1 MEEKIS
7 LSTILTFIL
16 LFMVSSSVN
25 LTAQK
30 VNQGI
35 DFSGYK
41 ELKVKPSE
49 ADPSVKKWDTANIV
63 YYDKAIKN
71 NKVLVWLT
79 GTGGSNIH
87 VPQDFFK
94 TALEQGY
101 RVIALSF
108 MSMPGVSQICKGD
121 YLSKNVDCAAEFR
134 RKRIYGDNTFLPIPD
149 QYQDAI
155 VPRLT
160 KLLQY
165 LAKNDKEGVWSQYLD
180 QSTGKPAWSKIAIV
194 GQSQGGGMAEF
205 IAQHESV
212 ARIISFSGGWDY
224 SDSKTK
230 KIAGWYSQKLITL
243 PQNVFATYHVNEV
256 AASEL
261 VEICKTLHIPAE
273 NVFALDKPIVQETNK
288 RSPPNPYHVEG
299 IKNPVYQPIWIKMLG
314 SGL

>member
-1 MEEKIS
+1 MEKKIS
-7 LSTILTFIL
+7 LSAILTFIL

-30 VNQGI
+30 VNQSI
-35 DFSGYK
+35 DFSGY
-41 ELKVKPSE
+41 EVLKVKPSE
-49 ADPSVKKWDTANIV
+49 ADPSVRKWDSAHIV
-63 YYDKAIKN
+63 LYDKAIKN
-71 NKVLVWLT
+71 NKVLLWLT
-79 GTGGSNIH
+79 GTGGSTDH
-87 VPQDFFK
+87 YPQSFFK
-94 TALEQGY
+94 TALDQGY

-108 MSMPGVSQICKGD
+108 MSIPGVSQICIED

-134 RKRIYGDNTFLPIPD
+134 RKRIYGDNIFQPIPD

-165 LAKNDKEGVWSQYLD
+165 LSENDKEGGWSQYLD
-180 QSTGKPAWSKIAIV
+180 QSTGKPAWSKIAIA

-224 SDSKTK
+224 SDSKAR
-230 KIAGWYSQKLITL
+230 KIAGWYSQKLITS
-243 PQNVFATYHVNEV
+243 PQNVFAAYHVKEV
-256 AASEL
+256 AAAEL
-261 VEICKTLHIPAE
+261 AEICKELHIPSE
-273 NVFALDKPIVQETNK
+273 NVFALDQPIIQQTKK
-288 RSPPNPYHVEG
+288 RTPSNPYHVEG
-299 IKNPVYQPIWIKMLG
+299 IKNPVYKPVWIKMLG

>member
-1 MEEKIS
+1 MEKKIS
-7 LSTILTFIL
+7 LSTIAIFIL
-16 LFMVSSSVN
+16 LFIVSSSVN

-30 VNQGI
+30 GGPAI

-41 ELKVKPSE
+41 TLKVKPSE
-49 ADPSVKKWDTANIV
+49 ADPSVKKWDSAHIV
-63 YYDKAIKN
+63 YYDKTIKN
-71 NKVLVWLT
+71 NKILLWLT
-79 GTGGSNIH
+79 GTGGSNNH
-87 VPQDFFK
+87 VPQSFFK
-94 TALEQGY
+94 TALNQGY
-101 RVIALSF
+101 RIIALSF
-108 MSMPGVSQICKGD
+108 MSTPGVSQVCKGD
-121 YLSKNVDCAAEFR
+121 YLSQNVDCAAEFR

-155 VPRLT
+155 IPRLT

-165 LAKNDKEGVWSQYLD
+165 LSKNDKEGVWSQYLD
-180 QSTGKPAWSKIAIV
+180 QNTGKPVWSKIAIV

-230 KIAGWYSQKLITL
+230 KIAGWYSQKLVTS
-243 PQNVFATYHVNEV
+243 PENVFATYHVKEV
-256 AASEL
+256 AAAEL
-261 VEICKTLHIPAE
+261 AEICKELHIPAE
-273 NVFALDKPIVQETNK
+273 NVFALDQPMAQPANNRT
-288 RSPPNPYHVEG
+288 PPNPYHVEG